1 MDLDDDELRATRR
14 LHGINDDLYNNA
26 TKNKKEEIIKELKTA
41 RAVVIENNSSWDK
54 IMTAE
59 RMTLEE
65 AINIVDEMYQDR
77 YKTIEEKTEEGI
89 TIFLEKIDDVKFT
102 NLEFASVRLLREI
115 QSLQKKLESSTLE
128 QKIEG
133 EIQVHL
139 NYLNNQATTSNP
151 TLDASFRDRERYV
164 IQILKKLLEGGK

>member
-115 QSLQKKLESSTLE
+115 QSLQKKLESSTLK